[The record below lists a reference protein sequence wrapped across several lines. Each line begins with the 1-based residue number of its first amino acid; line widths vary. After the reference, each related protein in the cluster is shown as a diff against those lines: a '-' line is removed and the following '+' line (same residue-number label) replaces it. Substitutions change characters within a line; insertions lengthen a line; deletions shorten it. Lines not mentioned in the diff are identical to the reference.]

1 MSFDGGGVRAI
12 MGVYFLKRLE
22 QETSRS
28 IFDSFDLF
36 IGTSAGAINALMLGI
51 NGSSI
56 TDIEEFWTKANL
68 RKIMNQSFIDKT
80 SILQTRPKYSNVG
93 KKEILSRFLQI
104 RKLEQ
109 LLSPLSLQH
118 MT

>member
-1 MSFDGGGVRAI
+1 

-80 SILQTRPKYSNVG
+80 SILQTRPKYSNC
-93 KKEILSRFLQI
+93 LLYTSPSPRDLAQSRMP
-104 RKLEQ
+104 
-109 LLSPLSLQH
+109 SSA
-118 MT
+118 

>member
-1 MSFDGGGVRAI
+1 MRAI
-12 MGVYFLKRLE
+12 IGVYFLKRLE

-68 RKIMNQSFIDKT
+68 RKIMNQTFIDKT

-93 KKEILSRFLQI
+93 KKEILSKFFADKEIGAAL
-104 RKLEQ
+104 K
-109 LLSPLSLQH
+109 PLSLQH